1 MLMWAPT
8 PATRIE
14 LVNNIEAFECNDNL
28 MASLGMLT
36 MQVTDVVTFYTNEY
50 GHKILVVHSYSG
62 GTSEYAKEFM
72 RHYFLETQT
81 ILFTT
86 SSCDTLR
93 PIIKLFA
100 EQNDCELQYKINI
113 NIDIESEGSSYYTGS
128 ESEFDDDDECNDAD
142 IEID

>member
-1 MLMWAPT
+1 MLMWSPP

-14 LVNNIEAFECNDNL
+14 LVNNIEAFDCNDNL

-50 GHKILVVHSYSG
+50 GHKIIVVHSYAG
-62 GTSEYAKEFM
+62 GTSEYAKDFM

-93 PIIKLFA
+93 PIIKSYA
-100 EQNDCELQYKINI
+100 EQNGCELQYKINI
-113 NIDIESEGSSYYTGS
+113 SIDIESDEDASYYTSGS
-128 ESEFDDDDECNDAD
+128 ESDSDFEDA
-142 IEID
+142 ES